1 MSDKASRIGEV
12 VAIKHNNIL
21 ISEIHQED
29 EEEEKNNFFFFLPKN
44 SISLISATQSPMCNR
59 CA

>member
-29 EEEEKNNFFFFLPKN
+29 EEEEKTTFFFFFCQKIPL
-44 SISLISATQSPMCNR
+44 A
-59 CA
+59 